1 MRKILLSF
9 ITALGLAGISYAA
22 PIPDFVEL
30 SAQIKPAVVNI
41 RTVKTR
47 PAANRR
53 AMPPSPFGDNDPFRE
68 FFDRFFNETPN
79 GTPRKERSLGSGFVI
94 SDDGYILTNHHVI
107 RNVDEINVR
116 LANGHSY
123 KGTLKGSDEK
133 LDIAL
138 IKIDAPKEKLSVV
151 KMGDS
156 EKLQVGEWV
165 IAIGNPFGLE
175 QTVTVGIVSAKG
187 RVIGA
192 GPYDNFIQTD
202 ASINPGNSGGP
213 LFNARGEVVGINTA
227 IIRGGQGIGFAT
239 PINVAHN
246 ILPQLKKTGKVVR
259 GWLGVAV
266 QDVTPELAK
275 SYGLEDAQGALVAE
289 VIKGSPAEKC
299 GIQPEDIIL
308 SFDGKEVNML
318 NDLPRMVADRAVGEK
333 VSIEVLRDGKD
344 KKTFTATLAQ
354 SPEDGEND
362 GGNDGE
368 ASSASLLGLQVE
380 DITPNNARFY
390 RLKEGSRGAL
400 VVRSS
405 GLAAEYG
412 IRPGDLIQQ
421 VDKTPVTNAA
431 SFSRAVKRLKKG
443 QVVRLL
449 VKRGNNALY
458 TAMMIE

>member
-1 MRKILLSF
+1 MKKVLLSF
-9 ITALGLAGISYAA
+9 IAAFSLIGISYAA
-22 PIPDFVEL
+22 PVPDFVEL

-47 PAANRR
+47 PVANRR
-53 AMPPSPFGDNDPFRE
+53 ALPPSAFGNDDFFRE
-68 FFDRFFNETPN
+68 FFDRFFSEAPN
-79 GTPRKERSLGSGFVI
+79 GAPRKERSLGSGFVI
-94 SDDGYILTNHHVI
+94 SEDGYILTNNHVI
-107 RNVDEINVR
+107 KNVDEISVR

-138 IKIDAPKEKLSVV
+138 IKIDAPKEKLAVV

-213 LFNARGEVVGINTA
+213 LFNAQGEVVGINTA

-239 PINVAHN
+239 PINVARN

-266 QDVTPELAK
+266 QVVTPELAK
-275 SYGLEDAQGALVAE
+275 SYGLEEAQGALVAE

-318 NDLPRMVADRAVGEK
+318 NDLPRLVADRAVGEK
-333 VSIEVLRDGKD
+333 VTIVVLRDGKN
-344 KKTFTATLAQ
+344 KKTFTATLVQ

-362 GGNDGE
+362 NDNDGE
-368 ASSASLLGLQVE
+368 PSSASLLGLQVE
-380 DITPNNARFY
+380 DVTPNNARFY

-405 GLAAEYG
+405 GLAAENG

-421 VDKTPVTNAA
+421 IDKTPVTDAA
-431 SFSRAVKRLKKG
+431 SFSRAVKKLKKG

-449 VKRGNNALY
+449 VKRGSTALY